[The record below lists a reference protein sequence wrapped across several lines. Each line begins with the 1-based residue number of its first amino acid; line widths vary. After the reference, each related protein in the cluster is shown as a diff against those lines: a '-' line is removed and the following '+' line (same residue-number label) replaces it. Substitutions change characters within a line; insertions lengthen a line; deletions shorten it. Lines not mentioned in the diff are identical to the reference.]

1 MIVEISK
8 YVSYAW
14 YNVITNMYSTSMR
27 IKLKDNIYLKNS
39 IKAKVNRNNNLLC
52 DI

>member
-14 YNVITNMYSTSMR
+14 YNVIT
-27 IKLKDNIYLKNS
+27 IKYVQYKYENKIEGQYLFK
-39 IKAKVNRNNNLLC
+39 KFHKG
-52 DI
+52 